1 MKMRSWSGDTFLADM
16 YCGLSMV
23 CLACIVTEV
32 YTAVIKKKLDNVNV
46 VADAAIG
53 KTIPMFRLQ

>member
-1 MKMRSWSGDTFLADM
+1 MIHSLLT
-16 YCGLSMV
+16 CMV